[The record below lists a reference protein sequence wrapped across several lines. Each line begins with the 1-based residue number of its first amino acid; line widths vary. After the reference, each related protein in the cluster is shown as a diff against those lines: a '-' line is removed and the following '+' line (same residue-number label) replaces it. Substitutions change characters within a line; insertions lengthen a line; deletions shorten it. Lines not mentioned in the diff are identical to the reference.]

1 MMQHGSESW
10 MTTLTIRNVDAAL
23 KEELRVRAARHGR
36 SLRHILREALSG
48 EKRRAEPNLAEAI
61 RRRFPAAGRSRR
73 AGTAPARAGARSAA
87 VRSVIVLDTNV
98 LSELIRSEPAAAVFA
113 WVSAQPRAT
122 LYTTSVSKAEI
133 LYGIAALPK
142 GRRRLALAAAAEAM
156 FPDDFEGRVLPL
168 RRDCRRPLRGY
179 CRRPPTRR
187 PPHRGLR
194 RPDRRHRPRR
204 WRRARHPRSRR
215 VRGGFWPAPH
225 QPVGRA
231 MTGDLLGPPLCF
243 QRSCSP

>member
-156 FPDDFEGRVLPL
+156 FPDDFEGRVLPFDETAAVHYADIVAG
-168 RRDCRRPLRGY
+168 RRREGRPIEAFDAQIAATARVAGAGLA
-179 CRRPPTRR
+179 TREAGGFEGAF
-187 PPHRGLR
+187 GLR
-194 RPDRRHRPRR
+194 LINPWAVP
-204 WRRARHPRSRR
+204 
-215 VRGGFWPAPH
+215 
-225 QPVGRA
+225 
-231 MTGDLLGPPLCF
+231 
-243 QRSCSP
+243 